1 MRVTDL
7 ARNLGLDAADLMAI
21 LDEMGITV
29 MSDASSLQPAQ
40 IATILD
46 HPAIAAARMRRK
58 DPEAARAAA
67 AEFIVTPPP
76 AQAAP
81 SPRQTAPSNDGAS
94 EPEHASV
101 VSSASALPTQ
111 PPPPTPP
118 VPPPDPIEQEW
129 KQSAER
135 NPILLWGPPG
145 SGKSTFLAAMMF
157 RQVDEDAVDGFDW
170 RIMSV
175 GARAGDYVRSV
186 LQAYKA
192 GGQPHATVVTDA
204 PFRFKIR
211 KYRKER
217 RVLGVLRKEQIR
229 LEADLVLVDP
239 PGELFTV
246 SKMRGRAG
254 QRLLELME
262 HAGGLLLLIDPTYED
277 QRRYWTMLVENL
289 SEIIDHLR
297 NKNTRVLDDEQRL
310 RIPTAICITKMDQ
323 HQADAHRPAE
333 FLREQIGEAA
343 FSVIENSFS
352 NYTVYSCSA
361 LGNDFKPENNP
372 RPWGI
377 VDPIRWILEESAQK
391 NQMLTRFGW

>member
-7 ARNLGLDAADLMAI
+7 AKNLGLDPADLMGI
-21 LDEMGITV
+21 LDQMGITV
-29 MSDASSLQPAQ
+29 MSDASSLQPVQVA
-40 IATILD
+40 AILD
-46 HPAIAAARMRRK
+46 HPALAAARARKK
-58 DPEAARAAA
+58 DPDAAA
-67 AEFIVTPPP
+67 TTRTGPVQARSSPSPASSTPASNSNSNSNLTAPASAPAPPP
-76 AQAAP
+76 QAL
-81 SPRQTAPSNDGAS
+81 D
-94 EPEHASV
+94 
-101 VSSASALPTQ
+101 
-111 PPPPTPP
+111 P
-118 VPPPDPIEQEW
+118 VEEEW
-129 KQSAER
+129 RVSAER
-135 NPILLWGPPG
+135 KPILLWGPPG

-157 RQVDEDAVDGFDW
+157 RQVEDDAVDAYDW

-186 LQAYKA
+186 LQAYRS
-192 GGQPHATVVTDA
+192 GEQPHATVVTDA

-217 RVLGVLRKEQIR
+217 RIWGLLPRAEQIR
-229 LEADLVLVDP
+229 LEADLVFVDP

-262 HAGGLLLLIDPTYED
+262 HAGGLLLLIDPTYQD

-297 NKNTRVLDDEQRL
+297 RKSTQVLDDEQRL
-310 RIPTAICITKMDQ
+310 GIPTAICITKMDQ
-323 HQADAHRPAE
+323 HPADAHRPAE
-333 FLREQIGEAA
+333 FLREQIGESA

-352 NYTVYSCSA
+352 NYTVYACSA

-372 RPWGI
+372 KPWGV
-377 VDPIRWILEESAQK
+377 VDPIRWILEQSSHK

>member
-1 MRVTDL
+1 MS
-7 ARNLGLDAADLMAI
+7 I

-29 MSDASSLQPAQ
+29 LSDASALQPAQ
-40 IATILD
+40 VATILD
-46 HPAIAAARMRRK
+46 HPAVIAARARRK
-58 DPEAARAAA
+58 DPKAAMQEP
-67 AEFIVTPPP
+67 AEPTGTANSTSTSISNSTANFSGPAPTPASAPPKPTPTPPP
-76 AQAAP
+76 
-81 SPRQTAPSNDGAS
+81 
-94 EPEHASV
+94 
-101 VSSASALPTQ
+101 
-111 PPPPTPP
+111 PPPPKP
-118 VPPPDPIEQEW
+118 VDPVEEEW
-129 KQSAER
+129 KLSAQR
-135 NPILLWGPPG
+135 RPILLWGPPG

-157 RQVDEDAVDGFDW
+157 RQVDEDAVDAYDW

-175 GARAGDYVRSV
+175 GARAGDYVRAV

-217 RVLGVLRKEQIR
+217 RVLGVLRKEQMR
-229 LEADLVLVDP
+229 LEADLVFVDP

-277 QRRYWTMLVENL
+277 QGRYWTMLVENL

-297 NKNTRVLDDEQRL
+297 HKSTQVLDDEQRL

-323 HQADAHRPAE
+323 HQSEAHRPAE

-343 FSVIENSFS
+343 YSVIENSFS
-352 NYTVYSCSA
+352 NYTVYACSA

-372 RPWGI
+372 KPWGV
-377 VDPIRWILEESAQK
+377 VDPIRWILEESSDK

>member
-1 MRVTDL
+1 
-7 ARNLGLDAADLMAI
+7 MAI

-29 MSDASSLQPAQ
+29 MSDASSLQPTQ

-46 HPAIAAARMRRK
+46 HPAIAAARTRRK

-81 SPRQTAPSNDGAS
+81 PPRQSAPNTDGAS

-101 VSSASALPTQ
+101 VSSASALPT
-111 PPPPTPP
+111 PPPPPASP

-192 GGQPHATVVTDA
+192 GGQPHATVVT
-204 PFRFKIR
+204 
-211 KYRKER
+211 E
-217 RVLGVLRKEQIR
+217 
-229 LEADLVLVDP
+229 
-239 PGELFTV
+239 
-246 SKMRGRAG
+246 
-254 QRLLELME
+254 
-262 HAGGLLLLIDPTYED
+262 
-277 QRRYWTMLVENL
+277 
-289 SEIIDHLR
+289 
-297 NKNTRVLDDEQRL
+297 
-310 RIPTAICITKMDQ
+310 
-323 HQADAHRPAE
+323 
-333 FLREQIGEAA
+333 
-343 FSVIENSFS
+343 
-352 NYTVYSCSA
+352 
-361 LGNDFKPENNP
+361 
-372 RPWGI
+372 
-377 VDPIRWILEESAQK
+377 
-391 NQMLTRFGW
+391 